1 MPSSPPTCLF
11 SRPETTNASTSR
23 SRGVSDAYALRS
35 TRSSESWRT
44 AVRLRSMA
52 PPMASSSTSFV
63 NGFVRNSTAPA
74 FIACT
79 VMGTSP
85 WPVMKMIGMSVR
97 SASCF
102 CSSSPLSPGSVTSST
117 RQQGTV
123 GRGRDRNANADANV
137 SGCQPAAL
145 MNSSSDSRTEMS
157 SSTTKTMDSASV
169 AVTAGPALAVRMIT
183 SSQSFGERLEQR
195 IVAEWFEQALCG
207 PQRQQAWTDRWITV
221 RGDEHNRNRLPAACQ
236 FLLQV
241 GSGHADHRDVE
252 NEAAG
257 LADELRRE
265 ERLGR

>member
-1 MPSSPPTCLF
+1 MAP
-11 SRPETTNASTSR
+11 RMASNSR
-23 SRGVSDAYALRS
+23 SSL
-35 TRSSESWRT
+35 
-44 AVRLRSMA
+44 
-52 PPMASSSTSFV
+52 

-97 SASCF
+97 SASCC

-117 RQQGTV
+117 KQHGTV
-123 GRGRDRNANADANV
+123 GRRRDRNSCADANV

-145 MNSSSDSRTEMS
+145 MKSSSDSRTEMS

-169 AVTAGPALAVRMIT
+169 AVTAGPVLTVRMIT
-183 SSQSFGERLEQR
+183 SSQRFGERLEQR
-195 IVAEWFEQALCG
+195 IVAERFEQALCG
-207 PQRQQAWTDRWITV
+207 PQRQQAWTDSWVTV
-221 RGDEHNRNRLPAACQ
+221 RGDEHNRNRLPAAYQ

-241 GSGHADHRDVE
+241 GSGHANHRDVE
-252 NEAAG
+252 NEAVG
-257 LADELRRE
+257 LTHELRRE